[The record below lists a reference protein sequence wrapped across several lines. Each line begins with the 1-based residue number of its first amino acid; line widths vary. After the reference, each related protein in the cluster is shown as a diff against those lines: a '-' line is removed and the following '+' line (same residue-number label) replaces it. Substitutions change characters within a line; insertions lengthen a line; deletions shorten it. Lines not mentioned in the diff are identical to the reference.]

1 MLYITLYFP
10 QVNETNHCI
19 LITQSEL
26 IPIPSKFVD
35 APYSADKASILH
47 SSLSVAGV
55 DYRFGFRA
63 AGKAS
68 DLVQLCEKYG
78 LQSAIVDPVMDAQ
91 KAGLPIEIKG
101 KEKGQVSTTGIRK
114 ALAEGDVKHAEELL
128 GRPHRL
134 FISTDGFTRSESLI
148 HLPVANALNQPPK
161 SGSYKCR
168 IAHEDSEVST
178 DSEPLLGKLHIKET
192 DFALELPDLKLVD
205 TLTQQSHIAI
215 DIVR

>member
-1 MLYITLYFP
+1 M
-10 QVNETNHCI
+10 
-19 LITQSEL
+19 
-26 IPIPSKFVD
+26 
-35 APYSADKASILH
+35 
-47 SSLSVAGV
+47 

-114 ALAEGDVKHAEELL
+114 ALAEGDMKHAEELL

-134 FISTDGFTRSESLI
+134 FISTDGFTRSDSVI

-178 DSEPLLGKLHIKET
+178 DSEPSLGKLHIQET
-192 DFALELPDLKLVD
+192 DFAVELPDLKLVD
-205 TLTQQSHIAI
+205 TLTQQSHIAL
-215 DIVR
+215 DIVT